1 MTEAEHGT
9 PDLDSLR
16 RREEDAFTWLVNQHR
31 SLVLALGRSLGLSG
45 ADLDDAAAE
54 TFAAIYT
61 ALPGFAGRSHLRA
74 WIFSI
79 AHRTMCR
86 FRQQSR
92 KRHFGELPDGQPDHK
107 QPSPDHHAQANE
119 ESLRIWAAVS
129 RLEPREAAA
138 IQLYYR
144 EDWPLDEIAEAL
156 GCPVNTVKTLLFRGR
171 ERLRQRLKEKEER
184 P

>member
-1 MTEAEHGT
+1 MTEAEHGS

-16 RREEDAFTWLVNQHR
+16 RRDEGAFTWLVNQHR
-31 SLVLALGRSLGLSG
+31 SLVMALGRSLGLSG

-74 WIFSI
+74 WIYSI

-86 FRQQSR
+86 LRQQAR
-92 KRHFGELPDGQPDHK
+92 KRHFSELPDAQPDHR
-107 QPSPDHHAQANE
+107 QASPEHHAQVHE

-129 RLEPREAAA
+129 LLDPREAAA

-156 GCPVNTVKTLLFRGR
+156 NCPVNTVKTLLFRGR
-171 ERLRQRLKEKEER
+171 ERLRRRLHKEKH